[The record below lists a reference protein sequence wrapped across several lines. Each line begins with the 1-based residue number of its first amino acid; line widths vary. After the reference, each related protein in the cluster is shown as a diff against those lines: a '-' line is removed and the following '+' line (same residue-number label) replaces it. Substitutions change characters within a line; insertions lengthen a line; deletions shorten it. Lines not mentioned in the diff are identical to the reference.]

1 MSKFDKLILKLL
13 SGDSDNNF
21 EFSDLVNLLGKFEFK
36 VRIKGS
42 HHIFYKENID
52 EILNLQSNNGKAKA
66 YQVKQV
72 RHILIKYKLLKQ

>member
-1 MSKFDKLILKLL
+1 MSKFDKLIVKLL
-13 SGDSDNNF
+13 SGNSDSNF
-21 EFSDLVNLLGKFEFK
+21 EFSDLVNLLDKFEFK

-52 EILNLQSNNGKAKA
+52 EILNLQPNDGKAKA

-72 RHILIKYKLLKQ
+72 RDVLIKYKLIKQ